1 MSLLGF
7 LPLLAFVVLYLV
19 LLQTDRDE
27 SGAFIS
33 ASLVFGVFA
42 VLTTE
47 ALSLFDGVSITA
59 LTVVWSLPIGVGA
72 GWLVRRRRLTGG
84 LRLPRVAIPAS
95 RFLRFVAAWIAVV
108 LLLTAVIAWFAP
120 PNTWDALT
128 YHMSRLAHW
137 AQRGT
142 IGHYASGIDAQNFMP
157 PGASILGLQVYVLGQ
172 SDRLVNF
179 VQWMA
184 MVGCLIVAA
193 RIASRFGAGERGQW
207 FAAAFV
213 VTLPTGIL
221 QATSVTTDYVVA
233 LWVAIAV
240 SEVVDL
246 WQGRGGPTAVLE
258 LGAAAGLA
266 MATKQTALAYLAPF
280 AAVMAVIVMR
290 RSRLLWWAVPGLLV
304 LSVLNV
310 GHLTRNVAT
319 YGNPGG
325 LPRRVDTQTN
335 QVLDGRVLV
344 SNVLRSA
351 SLHLGTPSPHI
362 NKAMGLALIW
372 VHEQIG
378 LDINDRR
385 TTAEGTFRIKPPTLH
400 ETRGGNLAHAI
411 LLFALVPL
419 AWHGR
424 RLIPSELWAYIG
436 LVVVAFVL
444 LNAIFQWKPTGA
456 RYHLAFFVLMAPV
469 AGVVLEAQTWKAAAN
484 VAIGILMLSSVPWLL
499 GNHSRPLLSGWPGA
513 DVGSVLA
520 VPRDELY
527 FANAPYLV
535 RPYQQIVGAIREAG
549 CQQVAV
555 ALPGQGLEY
564 PLWLAARLAAGGP

>member
-1 MSLLGF
+1 
-7 LPLLAFVVLYLV
+7 
-19 LLQTDRDE
+19 
-27 SGAFIS
+27 
-33 ASLVFGVFA
+33 
-42 VLTTE
+42 
-47 ALSLFDGVSITA
+47 
-59 LTVVWSLPIGVGA
+59 
-72 GWLVRRRRLTGG
+72 
-84 LRLPRVAIPAS
+84 
-95 RFLRFVAAWIAVV
+95 
-108 LLLTAVIAWFAP
+108 
-120 PNTWDALT
+120 
-128 YHMSRLAHW
+128 
-137 AQRGT
+137 
-142 IGHYASGIDAQNFMP
+142 
-157 PGASILGLQVYVLGQ
+157 
-172 SDRLVNF
+172 
-179 VQWMA
+179 
-184 MVGCLIVAA
+184 
-193 RIASRFGAGERGQW
+193 
-207 FAAAFV
+207 
-213 VTLPTGIL
+213 
-221 QATSVTTDYVVA
+221 
-233 LWVAIAV
+233 
-240 SEVVDL
+240 
-246 WQGRGGPTAVLE
+246 
-258 LGAAAGLA
+258 
-266 MATKQTALAYLAPF
+266 
-280 AAVMAVIVMR
+280 
-290 RSRLLWWAVPGLLV
+290 
-304 LSVLNV
+304 
-310 GHLTRNVAT
+310 
-319 YGNPGG
+319 
-325 LPRRVDTQTN
+325 
-335 QVLDGRVLV
+335 VLDGRVLV

-564 PLWLAARLAAGGP
+564 PLWPLLGSPREDLEVEWLVGGTPSARYVDSTFAPCAVVCEKCPESWLTVRGLPEVYHYGSFRLYLARP